1 MRPCNIFYIIH
12 ILFFPDREST
22 LFVVIKTVPFIPFR
36 RHHREVEDFFKTTR
50 KCVIKKLA
58 LIPTTKLIIEHAED
72 YQLPPR
78 VTRRKNF
85 LLRETLKVIIVDS
98 CRMEL
103 VLATILEVLNKRWK
117 MLDLISVLREAQRT
131 LAIKDAPPS
140 ELFTREY
147 SRQISR
153 TFLDIYENLSFLP
166 RLQNKELVPES
177 SRP

>member
-1 MRPCNIFYIIH
+1 MRPCNILYIID
-12 ILFFPDREST
+12 ILFFPDGEST

-36 RHHREVEDFFKTTR
+36 HHCELEDFFKTTR
-50 KCVIKKLA
+50 KCLIKKLA

-85 LLRETLKVIIVDS
+85 LLPETLKVIIVNS
-98 CRMEL
+98 SRMEL

-117 MLDLISVLREAQRT
+117 ILDLISVLREAQRT
-131 LAIKDAPPS
+131 LAIKGAPP
-140 ELFTREY
+140 
-147 SRQISR
+147 SR
-153 TFLDIYENLSFLP
+153 TFLDMYENLSFLP
-166 RLQNKELVPES
+166 RLQNKELVPEP

>member
-22 LFVVIKTVPFIPFR
+22 LFVVIKTVPFITFR

-117 MLDLISVLREAQRT
+117 MLDLISVLREHKGLWQ
-131 LAIKDAPPS
+131 
-140 ELFTREY
+140 
-147 SRQISR
+147 SRILR
-153 TFLDIYENLSFLP
+153 PVNFLH
-166 RLQNKELVPES
+166 ES
-177 SRP
+177 IQGK